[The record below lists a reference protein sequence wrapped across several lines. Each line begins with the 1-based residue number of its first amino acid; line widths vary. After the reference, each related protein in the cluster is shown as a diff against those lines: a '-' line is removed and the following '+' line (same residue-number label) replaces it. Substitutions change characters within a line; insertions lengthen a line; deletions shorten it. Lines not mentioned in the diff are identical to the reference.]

1 MITTLVCSLAAIAAF
16 FLGKFIERGK
26 PQPTPLDTHRVNF
39 LASGRIALMPSD
51 KGDTFA
57 VLTPTD
63 PGKPLAVITASPD
76 VRRALDDAMLKTAI
90 EMAIEKH
97 NYREPT

>member
-1 MITTLVCSLAAIAAF
+1 MITTIIFALAVIAAF
-16 FLGKFIERGK
+16 FLGKYIERGK
-26 PQPTPLDTHRVNF
+26 PQPTHMDTHRVDF
-39 LASGRIALMPSD
+39 LASGRFALMPND

-76 VRRALDDAMLKTAI
+76 VRRALDDAMLKAAI
-90 EMAIEKH
+90 QPKE
-97 NYREPT
+97 T